1 MDIRYRII
9 IVDDEPDLLETLAD
23 ELEEEGFDVVKAS
36 NGQVALELLKKELS
50 GLDSFDAIL
59 SDINMPVMNG
69 LIMLQNIRQLGLNTP
84 LVFLTGYADKEKAMS
99 AMRDGALD
107 MLEKPYKRED
117 LINMI
122 SKAAK
127 IGAEIRKID
136 LELDQL
142 VKKYNIPEGEVE
154 NFKNAQRELLKMK
167 AINKVYL

>member
-1 MDIRYRII
+1 MNIRQRII

-36 NGQVALELLKKELS
+36 NGQVALEHLQKEVS

-69 LIMLQNIRQLGLNTP
+69 LAMLQKVRELGLNTP
-84 LVFLTGYADKEKAMS
+84 LVFLTGYADKDKALA

-107 MLEKPYKRED
+107 MLEKPYKRD
-117 LINMI
+117 TLI
-122 SKAAK
+122 STVTKAAK
-127 IGAEIRKID
+127 IGAEIRKIEVEVD
-136 LELDQL
+136 HLIQ
-142 VKKYNIPEGEVE
+142 KYKIPAADVE

-167 AINKVYL
+167 AISKIYL